1 MPALLIP
8 ADWSVVVVGRWN
20 RAILTPAGIGK
31 RVLGVDA
38 GTPLEVMVAI
48 DAIAPPLVKHDKMT
62 VVADSDRLTIQL
74 AVCAFDELVRAC
86 SLARNALKQLPE
98 TPLAAVGFNVRY
110 IASDFCEALDAVLK
124 SDLDDRASDAGYR
137 ILDRQINRS
146 YEWRLGRINVAASVS
161 DEGVWSIMLNFD
173 LKSDSLE
180 QHLKW
185 LDQNALDIQK
195 EVHQVI
201 GRVFQIPLGEIEYES
216 AE

>member
-1 MPALLIP
+1 LGLASVGRKVKTVPALLIP

-137 ILDRQINRS
+137 ILDRQNRK
-146 YEWRLGRINVAASVS
+146 LS
-161 DEGVWSIMLNFD
+161 DE
-173 LKSDSLE
+173 KSPAGKTDYHTMGACHEVLRLLRS
-180 QHLKW
+180 Q
-185 LDQNALDIQK
+185 LDAPKD
-195 EVHQVI
+195 
-201 GRVFQIPLGEIEYES
+201 
-216 AE
+216 